1 MGISEDSNGHNGVVH
16 RTGKAGTP
24 IVKIALCL
32 PFYDGPDVHTF
43 DEYFAHMAYYGR
55 LQERASIREQIRSKE
70 AWSDMDEDEGAT
82 GDWWDDFNLPKL
94 DAGSDTGHAELH
106 DDDPMFEFIFCKQV
120 KNSLPG
126 QAREACVDLAL
137 KYDANYCFFFDSDML
152 FAKETLLR
160 LYRHQEPV
168 VYALAFTGREPILPV
183 VYRWDRKTDIKTG
196 ITNIDSD
203 WVEDYPRNTLFR
215 CDAHGAGVFLVHTD
229 VFKQL
234 KKGWFNAQG
243 AGEDIHFCRL
253 CYDAGIPIYCDSSIW
268 TAHKPNFPMFWHD
281 EAFYDESQKI
291 RAKITQSVLTQKFM
305 DREVPVA

>member
-1 MGISEDSNGHNGVVH
+1 MGIHQNSNGHNGKES

-24 IVKIALCL
+24 IVRVAICL

-55 LQERASIREQIRSKE
+55 LQERAAIREALRYDNSRGQGVSSWETI
-70 AWSDMDEDEGAT
+70 AG
-82 GDWWDDFNLPKL
+82 LPPL
-94 DAGSDTGHAELH
+94 DAGSETGLAELH
-106 DDDPMFEFIFCKQV
+106 DDDPIFEFIFCKQV

-126 QAREACVDLAL
+126 QAREGCVQLAL
-137 KYDANYCFFFDSDML
+137 KYDADYCFFFDNDML

-160 LYRHQEPV
+160 LYRHQQPI
-168 VYALAFTGREPILPV
+168 VYALAFTAREPVLPV
-183 VYRWDRKTDIKTG
+183 VYRWDRKTDPETG

-229 VFKQL
+229 VFKVL
-234 KKGWFNAQG
+234 EKGWFNAQG

-253 CYDAGIPIYCDSSIW
+253 CYEAGIPIHCDSSIW

-281 EAFYDESQKI
+281 EAFYDNSQEI
-291 RAKITQSVLTQKFM
+291 RNRLKQKALTKKFM
-305 DREVPVA
+305 DREIAS